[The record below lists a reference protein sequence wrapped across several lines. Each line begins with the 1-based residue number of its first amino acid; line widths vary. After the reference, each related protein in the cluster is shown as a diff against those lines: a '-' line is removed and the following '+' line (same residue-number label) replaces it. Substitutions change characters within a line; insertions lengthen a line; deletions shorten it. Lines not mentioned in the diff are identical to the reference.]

1 MLKNIGWFPSRWV
14 SRHAGGDVSILR
26 IIAKTRQTCPT
37 ALIGSLPQAGE
48 GCRFHIELD
57 YEVVFNCSRS
67 SPLPFSIAT
76 TTSHS
81 STTNFHR
88 IKIEVL
94 HLLAPRRA
102 AKPLPLSI
110 IGTQARTS
118 VKMNP
123 RSVLQNSEGL
133 PHRGT
138 QKLHGRAF
146 YESIG
151 SPKMIVAPM
160 VDRSEFVGTCT
171 SLLPQQPLTITAGL
185 ADAHAIVP

>member
-1 MLKNIGWFPSRWV
+1 M
-14 SRHAGGDVSILR
+14 
-26 IIAKTRQTCPT
+26 IAKTRQTCPT
-37 ALIGSLPQAGE
+37 ALVGEPAISYCTRPVFKCSCSSL
-48 GCRFHIELD
+48 
-57 YEVVFNCSRS
+57 
-67 SPLPFSIAT
+67 LPFPFATSTGQPSI
-76 TTSHS
+76 
-81 STTNFHR
+81 TNFHR
-88 IKIEVL
+88 IKIGVL

-102 AKPLPLSI
+102 AKPLPPNITEAL
-110 IGTQARTS
+110 ARTS
-118 VKMNP
+118 AKMNP

-171 SLLPQQPLTITAGL
+171 SLLPQQPLTMTAGL